1 MSLNTSDWS
10 TLVGSNQGPLDPLL
24 IGGELEQGVSRE
36 GAAERAVSILMPL
49 MDCGAH
55 SMEARQLRQVLL
67 DKPQINTVRQL
78 QDYLSS
84 TQRAP
89 EHRSAEMDRVAQALD
104 RWAPPRPFGG
114 QQ

>member
-10 TLVGSNQGPLDPLL
+10 VLVGSNQGPLDPLL
-24 IGGELEQGVSRE
+24 IGGEGVSRGE
-36 GAAERAVSILMPL
+36 AAERAVAILMQL

-55 SMEARQLRQVLL
+55 SLEARQLRQVLL
-67 DKPQINTVRQL
+67 DNPQINTVSQL

-84 TQRAP
+84 PQRAP

-104 RWAPPRPFGG
+104 RWAPPRLFGG